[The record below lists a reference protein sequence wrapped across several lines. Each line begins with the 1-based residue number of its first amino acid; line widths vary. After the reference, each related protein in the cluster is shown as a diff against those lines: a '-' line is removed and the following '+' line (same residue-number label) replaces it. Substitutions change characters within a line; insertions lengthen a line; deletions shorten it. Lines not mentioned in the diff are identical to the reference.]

1 MSDLEPHVWYT
12 DVDCMVYID
21 DLLLTNNYQIEVG
34 FFTSTSNPLL
44 HDIALEKIEV
54 FFEVLMKNCIVI
66 RKDEYDREERNITNN
81 WFMVHEL
88 LNDQTVAAAIYSKL
102 ISIVGEDLDIQFLR
116 LSSELGKNIRYTIN
130 SESPE
135 LTVLLPDR
143 ETWWNDV
150 HVKFNPWW
158 LRSDTATYDRLINR
172 DEIFQGD
179 IRWDDLFEEALT
191 KANELESK
199 KNKFK
204 IIAGGK
210 GENN

>member
-12 DVDCMVYID
+12 NVDCIVYID
-21 DLLLTNNYQIEVG
+21 DLLLINNYQIEVG
-34 FFTSTSNPLL
+34 FFTSTSNVVL

-54 FFEVLMKNCIVI
+54 FFELLMKNCIVI
-66 RKDEYDREERNITNN
+66 RKEEYDKDQRNLTNN

-102 ISIVGEDLDIQFLR
+102 ISIVGDDLDIQFLR

-143 ETWWNDV
+143 ETWWNDP

-158 LRSDTATYDRLINR
+158 LRNDTATYDRLINR
-172 DEIFQGD
+172 DETFQGE
-179 IRWDDLFEEALT
+179 IRWEDLFEEALD
-191 KANELESK
+191 KAKEMDSK
-199 KNKFK
+199 KSKFK
-204 IIAGGK
+204 IIKGGK
-210 GENN
+210 VETE

>member
-12 DVDCMVYID
+12 DVNCIVYVD

-34 FFTSTSNPLL
+34 FYTSTPNPVL
-44 HDIALEKIEV
+44 HDIAMEKVEV
-54 FFEVLMKNCIVI
+54 FFELLMKNCVII
-66 RKDEYDREERNITNN
+66 RKEDYDREERNIANN
-81 WFMVHEL
+81 WFMVYDL

-116 LSSELGKNIRYTIN
+116 LSSALGNNIRYTIVN
-130 SESPE
+130 ESPE

-143 ETWWNDV
+143 ESWWNDP
-150 HVKFNPWW
+150 HVKFDPWW

-172 DEIFQGD
+172 DEIYEGE
-179 IRWDDLFEEALT
+179 ILWNDLFEEALV
-191 KANELESK
+191 KAEEIDSK

-204 IIAGGK
+204 IIPGGK
-210 GENN
+210 VETE